1 MLAKFSVEN
10 YRSFNKKLIIDFE
23 NIRDYKYNLDCLT
36 NGLLGKMLIYGK
48 NASGKSNLGLAL
60 FDIVEVLT
68 DKKNGMRFNDDLT
81 FLNADSDKKVASFEY
96 IFKKDDHYI
105 IYTYEK
111 STFDTLSYES
121 MKIDDLLVYSYDFK
135 SKKKQFDHLDILNA
149 DNLNFDYFENNLP
162 ILRYIAYNT
171 SQKEDS
177 IVRFIMDFV
186 SHMLWFRNVNRNEYI
201 GYTTGSEDLEEWI
214 INNNEIKSFETFI
227 NKIGD
232 VHLNLGVANV
242 DVPGMPNKILIEK
255 HKNKPLIFSRVSS
268 NGTKALELF
277 FYWGKQ
283 LPNVSFLFVDEF
295 DAYYHQELAIN
306 IIKYVKKFP
315 NLQAIFTTHNSSLAS
330 NSVTRP
336 DCCFMLNN
344 GKLTSFADS
353 TQHELRE
360 GHNIEKMLR
369 AGEFNAES

>member
-96 IFKKDDHYI
+96 TFKKDDHYI

-135 SKKKQFDHLDILNA
+135 SKKKQFDHYFLDL
-149 DNLNFDYFENNLP
+149 
-162 ILRYIAYNT
+162 
-171 SQKEDS
+171 S
-177 IVRFIMDFV
+177 
-186 SHMLWFRNVNRNEYI
+186 
-201 GYTTGSEDLEEWI
+201 
-214 INNNEIKSFETFI
+214 
-227 NKIGD
+227 
-232 VHLNLGVANV
+232 
-242 DVPGMPNKILIEK
+242 
-255 HKNKPLIFSRVSS
+255 
-268 NGTKALELF
+268 
-277 FYWGKQ
+277 
-283 LPNVSFLFVDEF
+283 
-295 DAYYHQELAIN
+295 
-306 IIKYVKKFP
+306 
-315 NLQAIFTTHNSSLAS
+315 
-330 NSVTRP
+330 
-336 DCCFMLNN
+336 
-344 GKLTSFADS
+344 
-353 TQHELRE
+353 
-360 GHNIEKMLR
+360 
-369 AGEFNAES
+369 